1 MTTKRLPKLNKAQIK
16 AYADKYR
23 DDWYEKL
30 CLIDKFNRNL
40 NENNELQSIA
50 KFIKS
55 IVRPDIPVDTL
66 QMVGRLIESGI
77 NRNNDEVVR
86 KVIPEYKK
94 NERRGISERSIA
106 DSMRKS
112 FENELLINPYM
123 TGDEIHAFADT
134 HWQLMLLREE
144 LAETWAEVDAA
155 RTFKCES

>member
-94 NERRGISERSIA
+94 NERRSISERSIA

>member
-40 NENNELQSIA
+40 NEKNEREAVS
-50 KFIKS
+50 KYFKS
-55 IVRPDIPVDTL
+55 IVRSDLPTDTL
-66 QMVGRLIESGI
+66 QGLDKLIANI
-77 NRNNDEVVR
+77 VTYIRDDAIR
-86 KVIPEYKK
+86 AVIPEYKK

-112 FENELLINPYM
+112 FETELLINPYM

>member
-55 IVRPDIPVDTL
+55 IVRPDIPIDTL

-77 NRNNDEVVR
+77 SRNNDAMVR
-86 KVIPEYKK
+86 KLIPEYKK
-94 NERRGISERSIA
+94 NERRSISERSIA

-144 LAETWAEVDAA
+144 LAETWAEVDAE